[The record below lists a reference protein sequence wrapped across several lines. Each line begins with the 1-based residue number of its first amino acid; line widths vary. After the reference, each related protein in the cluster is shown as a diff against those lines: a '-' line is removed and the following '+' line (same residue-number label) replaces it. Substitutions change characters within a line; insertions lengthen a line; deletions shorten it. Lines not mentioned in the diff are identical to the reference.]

1 MAKANDCH
9 GVYSDYARTL
19 IRIKARQLS
28 RRADFSRS
36 DEDDIAQDLTLHLL
50 CQAQQFDP
58 SRASAKTFV
67 THVVNSCVAM
77 ILRER
82 ARQKRMPDNGTQ
94 VQSLESLV
102 NVPDGPPVTL
112 GETISLHDVQRRT
125 GAVSKSEAEVRDNA
139 EAFHHAMQSL
149 PTAVREVCE
158 RLKVGSRASVARE
171 MHMSRRRLAA
181 MLAHARQ
188 QLEKA
193 GLGRTT

>member
-50 CQAQQFDP
+50 CQAQHFDP
-58 SRASAKTFV
+58 SRASPNTFV

-82 ARQKRMPDNGTQ
+82 WRQKRVPDNGTQ

-102 NVPDGPPVTL
+102 NVPDGPPVAL
-112 GETISLHDVQRRT
+112 GETISLGDAERRT
-125 GAVSKSEAEVRDNA
+125 GAAAKSAAELCDDA
-139 EAFHHAMQSL
+139 EAFDHALQSL
-149 PTAVREVCE
+149 PAADRDVCE
-158 RLKVGSRASVARE
+158 RLKAGSRASVARDLRI
-171 MHMSRRRLAA
+171 SRRKLRT
-181 MLAHARQ
+181 HISNVRQ
-188 QLEKA
+188 QFERA
-193 GLGRTT
+193 GLGHD